1 MENRLYNSNNRAVI
15 NEFGVVRQ
23 VTNFYPF
30 GGVFSTTAY
39 NRGDDLQPYKYNGKE
54 LDRTHGF
61 DWYDYGARNYD
72 AIVPGFTKIDPHC
85 EKYYNKSPYVYVKDN
100 PIRYVDPNGK
110 DDWDKVVG
118 FVYGIVTDVIP
129 GTDDL
134 RDSYTPSNYADYNTG
149 LQNADNTSY
158 VVGAALVVDGGKD
171 VATGLSVAS
180 TSATVMVASGG
191 TTAPVT
197 GTTAIGGLTLAA
209 KGGLEMGVGAV
220 MLANTSKNS
229 SKGYDRGRGT
239 PVESKT
245 LWNSKGKDKMWI
257 DVENPRAREG
267 QIHCHDGKNKYY
279 YNFREKKFTSA
290 PGKVNELLKRK
301 DVQEAIKKG
310 EQYLGL

>member
-23 VTNFYPF
+23 VTNYYPF
-30 GGVFSTTAY
+30 CGVFSTTAY

-54 LDRTHGF
+54 LDRTHGL

-85 EKYYNKSPYVYVKDN
+85 EKYYNKSPYVYGKDN

-149 LQNADNTSY
+149 LQNADKTSN

-197 GTTAIGGLTLAA
+197 GTTAVGGLTLAA

-239 PVESKT
+239 PV
-245 LWNSKGKDKMWI
+245 
-257 DVENPRAREG
+257 
-267 QIHCHDGKNKYY
+267 
-279 YNFREKKFTSA
+279 
-290 PGKVNELLKRK
+290 
-301 DVQEAIKKG
+301 
-310 EQYLGL
+310 